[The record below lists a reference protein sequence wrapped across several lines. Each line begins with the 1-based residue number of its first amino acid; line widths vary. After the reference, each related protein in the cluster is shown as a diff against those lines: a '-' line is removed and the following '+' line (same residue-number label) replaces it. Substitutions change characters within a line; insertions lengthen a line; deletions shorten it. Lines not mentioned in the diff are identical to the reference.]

1 MGLPHVLH
9 QLLLMPLEL
18 IFEVIYGLSFNL
30 FHNNGLSIF
39 LMSLCM
45 NLLLLP
51 LYRRADIIQEEE
63 RETEKRLQPGVDHI
77 KKTFSGDER
86 FMMLQAYYRKN
97 GYKPYFALKGSL
109 PLMLE
114 IPFFIAAYRFLSHL
128 DQLRGAAFGP
138 IADLSAPDAL
148 LSVGGLALPLLSV
161 LMTLIN
167 FSYSDIYT
175 RGLTRTDKIQ
185 H

>member
-86 FMMLQAYYRKN
+86 FMMLQAITGRT
-97 GYKPYFALKGSL
+97 ASSRIL
-109 PLMLE
+109 PS
-114 IPFFIAAYRFLSHL
+114 R
-128 DQLRGAAFGP
+128 
-138 IADLSAPDAL
+138 AP
-148 LSVGGLALPLLSV
+148 S
-161 LMTLIN
+161 
-167 FSYSDIYT
+167 
-175 RGLTRTDKIQ
+175 R
-185 H
+185 